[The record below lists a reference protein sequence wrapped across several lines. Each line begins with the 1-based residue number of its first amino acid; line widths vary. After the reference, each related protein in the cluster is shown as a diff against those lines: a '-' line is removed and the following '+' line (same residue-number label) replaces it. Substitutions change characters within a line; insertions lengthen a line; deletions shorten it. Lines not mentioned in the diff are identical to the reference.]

1 MYAQLQTRLGVLL
14 VLLITFGSCKKQ
26 ELTQAEQTAAVNARS
41 QETNGHLKQ
50 TKTFSS
56 DVVKRWLSLQES
68 LLYSPPASYGINA
81 GRYMAYSGVALYEAV
96 APGMPAYQSLY
107 GQLNQM
113 PKMPETEPGKAY
125 HWPTSANAALA
136 EITRKL
142 FTFTPATTNA
152 VQALEDELNTAYQ
165 AEIGD
170 ASIFERSKAFGKSVA
185 EKIFNWST
193 TDHPWSSWA
202 PYVLTNNSPGYWWP
216 ENNNP
221 TIANGIAYW
230 GDTRT
235 MVAGSID
242 DVASTPYP
250 YSENASS
257 AYYKDFK
264 EVYDVSKT
272 LTHEQKR
279 LAKYYDDPGVNGYPA
294 GASYI
299 PVFKQ
304 ILEQLNPALDIAA
317 LAFAKTGMSLMD
329 ATIGSFKAKFT
340 YLQERPSQFIRRVIE
355 PSTNPAT
362 WWKPFIPTPAHPDF
376 PANHA
381 TFSGSF
387 AHALT
392 TVFGDNVHFTN
403 STYAGKPAMIDGT
416 PVDLGS
422 YSYNSFYEYAHA
434 IAISRLYGG
443 IHTRHALEE
452 GAKQGRKTAENIDRS
467 VKFMK

>member
-1 MYAQLQTRLGVLL
+1 MLL
-14 VLLITFGSCKKQ
+14 VVITLGACQKDVSSHSSTNDISK
-26 ELTQAEQTAAVNARS
+26 ARNDGL
-41 QETNGHLKQ
+41 NGHLKQ
-50 TKTFSS
+50 TKTYSS
-56 DVVKRWLSLQES
+56 DVVKKWLAVQVS
-68 LLYSPPASYGINA
+68 LLYSPPVSYGINA

-96 APGMPAYQSLY
+96 VPGMPAYQSLY

-113 PKMPETEPGKAY
+113 PEMPQTQPGKAY

-136 EITRKL
+136 EITRRL
-142 FTFTPATTNA
+142 FTFTPATANT
-152 VQALEDELNTAYQ
+152 VQTLEEELNTTYQ

-170 ASIFERSKAFGKSVA
+170 ADIFERSKAFGKSVA

-193 TDHPWSSWA
+193 TDRPWSNWTA
-202 PYVLTNNSPGYWWP
+202 YVLTNNSPGYWWP

-230 GDTRT
+230 GNTRT

-242 DVASTPYP
+242 NVASTPYT
-250 YSENASS
+250 YSEDISS
-257 AYYKDFK
+257 PYYKDFK

-272 LTHEQKR
+272 LTYEQKR

-299 PVFKQ
+299 SVFKQ
-304 ILEQLNPALDIAA
+304 VVEQLNPTLDIAA
-317 LAFAKTGMSLMD
+317 MAYAKTGMSLMD
-329 ATIGSFKAKFT
+329 ATIGSFKAKFV
-340 YLQERPSQFIRRVIE
+340 YLQERPFQFIRRVIE
-355 PSTNPAT
+355 PSNNPAT

-403 STYAGKPAMIDGT
+403 STYAGKPATIDGN

-422 YSYNSFYEYAHA
+422 YSYNSFYELANA
-434 IAISRLYGG
+434 IAMSRLYGG

-452 GAKQGRKTAENIDRS
+452 GAKQGKKTAQNIDS
-467 VKFMK
+467 KVKFLKD

>member
-1 MYAQLQTRLGVLL
+1 MYSRLQNKFVVMLL
-14 VLLITFGSCKKQ
+14 VVITFGACRKHDMTSSEKMIA
-26 ELTQAEQTAAVNARS
+26 AEGRNEKV
-41 QETNGHLKQ
+41 NGHLHQ

-56 DVVKRWLSLQES
+56 DVVKRWLSLQVS

-96 APGMPAYQSLY
+96 VPGMPAYQSLY

-113 PKMPETEPGKAY
+113 PKMPQTEPGKAY

-142 FTFTPATTNA
+142 FTFTPATTSA
-152 VQALEDELNTAYQ
+152 VQALEEELNTAYQ

-170 ASIFERSKAFGKSVA
+170 DNIFERSKAFGKSVA
-185 EKIFNWST
+185 EEIFNWST
-193 TDHPWSSWA
+193 TDHPWSSWDA
-202 PYVLTNNSPGYWWP
+202 YVLTNNTPGYWWP

-230 GDTRT
+230 GQTRT

-242 DVASTPYP
+242 DVASTPYA
-250 YSENASS
+250 YSENVSS
-257 AYYKDFK
+257 PYFKDFK

-272 LTHEQKR
+272 LTYEQKR
-279 LAKYYDDPGVNGYPA
+279 LAKYYDDPSVNGYPA
-294 GASYI
+294 GASYVS
-299 PVFKQ
+299 VFKQ
-304 ILEQLNPALDIAA
+304 IIEQLNPTLDMAA
-317 LAFAKTGMSLMD
+317 LAYAKTGMSLMD
-329 ATIGSFKAKFT
+329 ATVGSFKAKFT
-340 YLQERPSQFIRRVIE
+340 YLQERPFQFIRRVIE
-355 PSTNPAT
+355 PSSNPAT
-362 WWKPFIPTPAHPDF
+362 WWKSFIPTPGHPNF

-381 TFSGSF
+381 TFSSSF

-392 TVFGDNVHFTN
+392 IVFGDNVHFTN

-422 YSYNSFYEYAHA
+422 YSYNSFYEFAHA
-434 IAISRLYGG
+434 VAMSRLYGG
-443 IHTRHALEE
+443 IHTRNALEE
-452 GAKQGRKTAENIDRS
+452 GAKQGRKTAENIDS
-467 VKFMK
+467 KVKFMK